1 MKDTIYQQPLE
12 RIAGFTFDES
22 VVQVF
27 PDMIQRSVPGY
38 STIIA
43 MTGVLA
49 ARFAKPQS
57 NIYDLGCSLGASS
70 FAMAREIGKQ
80 QIADVSLI
88 GVDNSA
94 AMIER
99 CQQLLASEAIQLKLQ
114 CANIQDIEFKQAS
127 VVVLNF
133 SLQFIPVA
141 ERSALL
147 ARIRRGMLPGGIL
160 VLSEKIC
167 FADAELNSLNIAL
180 HHEFKKANGYSELEI
195 SQKRTALETVL
206 IPETLATHHQRLQQ
220 AGFSRSDVWFQCF
233 NFASIIA
240 LT

>member
-1 MKDTIYQQPLE
+1 MTKSDGGDGGKIGYDKYVARNVGWFQK
-12 RIAGFTFDES
+12 
-22 VVQVF
+22 V
-27 PDMIQRSVPGY
+27 GY
-38 STIIA
+38 SGKSAEAIVEIDAA
-43 MTGVLA
+43 MT
-49 ARFAKPQS
+49 
-57 NIYDLGCSLGASS
+57 
-70 FAMAREIGKQ
+70 
-80 QIADVSLI
+80 
-88 GVDNSA
+88 
-94 AMIER
+94 
-99 CQQLLASEAIQLKLQ
+99 
-114 CANIQDIEFKQAS
+114 
-127 VVVLNF
+127 
-133 SLQFIPVA
+133 
-141 ERSALL
+141 
-147 ARIRRGMLPGGIL
+147 RIRRGMLPGGIL